1 MKKKFLI
8 KMHFCENHSTI
19 EPHFSHI
26 DMHKKAMYVIVL
38 HIGMFSIGSKLAH
51 VTVSL
56 QKSNVNTVW
65 KWLLYIHIH
74 IYTIQCSL

>member
-51 VTVSL
+51 VSL

-65 KWLLYIHIH
+65 IWLLYIHIH
-74 IYTIQCSL
+74 MYTIQCSL